1 MKTSDATQT
10 SLFVYRLTACLV
22 LVSPNLLLGADIDLE
37 SLQTYVEG
45 GMSRWSLT
53 GLALAVVK
61 GDDVVI
67 ARGFGNRRYG
77 HAEPID
83 EHTIFAIASCSKP
96 ITATSLAILADEGKI
111 NWDVPIRTYIQD
123 FKLKDPV
130 ASKHVSVKDFLC
142 HRSGLGGGMFYY
154 STLNRSDV
162 VAKIPQL
169 EPVNLFRSQFR
180 YSNINYVAV
189 SEVVPAVTGKSWDE
203 FVKGRLF
210 KPLGMNRTLTS
221 YRAMQDSENVA
232 HPHLK
237 VDDRVH
243 IIKQTN
249 SDYDA
254 PAGGV
259 WSSVWDM
266 AQFLR
271 LHINGGVTDGSRIL
285 NEATVNE
292 MRKPLVLDHWPDPV
306 LPSSHLNAYGLGW
319 LLSSYQGKL
328 VVWHAGLVHGM
339 ISIVGYIPEEN
350 LGIAVFSNQQ
360 RNLFNYALFYHIIN
374 QHLGIPDTDLDEM
387 NRDLLAKHVAKM
399 ADSMKKKEASRKP
412 DTQPTLRLKEYLG
425 TYEREYGIQAKVRQ
439 SEDGTLMLQHGN
451 FIADLEHWQNDEF
464 RATLRQPRLKFEGIW
479 FVKFEVED
487 GIPNVMGISSEHDIS
502 ASFRRQS
509 NE

>member
-1 MKTSDATQT
+1 MIKQNACRI
-10 SLFVYRLTACLV
+10 SLLIPWTLACSFF
-22 LVSPNLLLGADIDLE
+22 VSPNLLFGAGIDE
-37 SLQTYVEG
+37 SLETYIED
-45 GMSRWSLT
+45 GMSTWSLT

-61 GDDVVI
+61 GDDVVV
-67 ARGFGNRRYG
+67 AKGFGNRRYG

-83 EHTIFAIASCSKP
+83 EHTIFAVASCSKP
-96 ITATSLAILADEGKI
+96 ITATSLAILVDKGKI
-111 NWDVPIRTYIQD
+111 NWDKPIRTYIQD

-154 STLNRSDV
+154 STLNRREV
-162 VAKIPQL
+162 VAKIPSL

-180 YSNINYVAV
+180 YSNINYVAA

-203 FVKGRLF
+203 FVKVRLF
-210 KPLGMNRTLTS
+210 KPLDMNRTLTS
-221 YRAMQDSENVA
+221 YRAMQASENVA

-259 WSSVWDM
+259 WSSAWDM
-266 AQFLR
+266 AQLLR
-271 LHINGGVTDGSRIL
+271 LHINDGVRAGNRIL

-306 LPSSHLNAYGLGW
+306 MPPSHLNAYGLGW

-339 ISIVGYIPEEN
+339 ISIVGYVPEED
-350 LGIAVFSNQQ
+350 LGVVVLSNQQ

-374 QHLGIPDTDLDEM
+374 QHLGIPDTNLDET
-387 NRDLLAKHVAKM
+387 NRELLAKHVSKM
-399 ADSMKKKEASRKP
+399 ADSLTKKEASRKRG
-412 DTQPTLRLKEYLG
+412 TQPTLPLKTYLG
-425 TYEREYGIQAKVRQ
+425 TYEREYGIQAKVTQ
-439 SEDGTLMLQHGN
+439 SDDGTLILQHGN
-451 FIADLEHWQNDEF
+451 FIADMEHWQNDEF
-464 RATLRQPRLKFEGIW
+464 RATLRQPRLKSEGIW
-479 FVKFEVED
+479 FVNFEVED
-487 GIPNVMGISSEHDIS
+487 RAPIVMGISSEHDIS
-502 ASFRRQS
+502 ASFRRLPS
-509 NE
+509 E